1 MSKNKSNQL
10 ARSAGGH
17 KVFQPEICK
26 GITETEKQNR
36 ITFVN
41 LASGEKSINSIV
53 ESFYK
58 ILSSFETNPKVV
70 DEVSKRTKLSK
81 RKTVSRLTF
90 YKKEY
95 EDVVEI
101 RDLLYKVW

>member
-17 KVFQPEICK
+17 KVFQPEISK
-26 GITETEKQNR
+26 GITETEKQKR
-36 ITFVN
+36 ITFVT
-41 LASGEKSINSIV
+41 LASGEKSINSTV
-53 ESFYK
+53 NSFYK
-58 ILSSFETNPKVV
+58 ILSTFEANPNIV
-70 DEVSKRTKLSK
+70 DEISKRTMLSK
-81 RKTVSRLTF
+81 RETVSRLMF

-101 RDLLYKVW
+101 RDLLCKGW

>member
-17 KVFQPEICK
+17 KVFQPESSRVISD
-26 GITETEKQNR
+26 TERQNR
-36 ITFVN
+36 IAFVN
-41 LASGEKSINSIV
+41 TATGEKSINSAV
-53 ESFYK
+53 ESFYE
-58 ILSSFETNPKVV
+58 ILSNFETNPKVV
-70 DEVSKRTKLSK
+70 DEVSKRTNLSK
-81 RKTVSRLTF
+81 RETVSRLTF

-101 RDLLYKVW
+101 RDLLFKVW